1 MGLQTNKM
9 HSNLQRKHFQNL
21 LKNDHI
27 LHSWCMYCNDEKVD
41 TVNDLFSASALVTAP
56 YLFSKQHTGQLLV
69 GGRLDSDSVQSRL
82 VTKG

>member
-1 MGLQTNKM
+1 MWDWPGP
-9 HSNLQRKHFQNL
+9 
-21 LKNDHI
+21 NDP
-27 LHSWCMYCNDEKVD
+27 LVTVSDFSFT

-56 YLFSKQHTGQLLV
+56 YLFSKQYTGQLLV